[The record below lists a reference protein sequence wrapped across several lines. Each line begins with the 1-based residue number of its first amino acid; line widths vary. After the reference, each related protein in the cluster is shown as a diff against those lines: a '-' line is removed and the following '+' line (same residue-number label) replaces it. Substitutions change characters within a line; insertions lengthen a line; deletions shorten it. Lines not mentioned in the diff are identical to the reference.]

1 MNYNSKW
8 HNSNKKNNNVK
19 ENGDKITNFNVLSKV
34 MFDKIFQDLH

>member
-1 MNYNSKW
+1 MAQQQQ
-8 HNSNKKNNNVK
+8 KNNNVK